1 MSIEFSAAIADMD
14 ASVASLETLFG
25 TDYAVANQRRQ
36 LSESTRLQAER
47 FLEGIYSGRVP
58 LYRFKEAMTR
68 SDFPLYYADSLDR
81 QLYGSYTA
89 VDAQWKNYVRAAT
102 VNDFREVKRFASSGI
117 RGRLSKVK
125 ESAEHERRAADMTEY
140 KYSVNKYEAGFGL
153 SWEAMINDDLDMFRM
168 LPMDL
173 SQSAVDEE
181 EAFVAEMIADANG
194 PDAAFYNVG
203 NDNLLTGNPALTRS
217 SLQAAITLLRK
228 RKDERGNPIA
238 VKSVELV
245 VGPGL
250 ELAANEIVNATEYRS
265 VGANGDV
272 TIIRGNG
279 IAANLR
285 VNVNYYIPSVAT
297 SSNADTSWW
306 LMANPNETRPAFE
319 LGRLRGYEAP
329 ALYEK
334 LPDMRRVGGGEV
346 PWSFNHSEAEKKVVH
361 VLGGTAVDPRMSVAS
376 QGDGS

>member
-1 MSIEFSAAIADMD
+1 MTTFSTAIADMD
-14 ASVASLETLFG
+14 AETASLERLFG
-25 TDYAVANQRRQ
+25 SDTAVAHQRRQ
-36 LSESTRLQAER
+36 LDPAVLLEAER

-89 VDAQWKNYVRAAT
+89 LTPEWKNYTRAAT

-125 ESAEHERRAADMTEY
+125 ESAEHERRAFDMTEY

-173 SQSAVDEE
+173 AQSAVDEE
-181 EAFVAEMIADANG
+181 EAFVAELIADANG
-194 PDAAFYNVG
+194 PDATFYNAGNENLLVG
-203 NDNLLTGNPALTRS
+203 NPPLTRS
-217 SLQAAITLLRK
+217 ALQAAITLLTK

-250 ELAANEIVNATEYRS
+250 LLAANEIINATEYRS
-265 VGANGDV
+265 VGASGDV

-285 VNVNYYIPSVAT
+285 VSTNYYIPSVAT

-306 LMANPNETRPAFE
+306 VFANPNEARPALE

-361 VLGGTAVDPRMSVAS
+361 VLGGTRVDPRMTVAS

>member
-14 ASVASLETLFG
+14 SSVASLEALFG
-25 TDYAVANQRRQ
+25 SDFAVASQRR
-36 LSESTRLQAER
+36 RLDQTKLLEAER
-47 FLEGIYSGRVP
+47 FMEGIYSGRVP

-68 SDFPLYYADSLDR
+68 SDFPVYYADSLDR
-81 QLYGSYTA
+81 QLYGAYTA
-89 VDAQWKNYVRAAT
+89 VDPTWKNYVRAAT
-102 VNDFREVKRFASSGI
+102 VNDFREVKRFANSGI

-125 ESAEHERRAADMTEY
+125 ESAEHARRAGNMAEY

-153 SWEAMINDDLDMFRM
+153 SWEAMVNDDLDAFRQF
-168 LPMDL
+168 PMDL
-173 SQSAVDEE
+173 AQSAIDEE
-181 EAFVAEMIADANG
+181 EGFVAEMLADANG
-194 PDAAFYNVG
+194 PNATFYTVG
-203 NDNLLTGNPALTRS
+203 NDNIVTGNPTLTRLA
-217 SLQAAITLLRK
+217 LQAGITQLRK
-228 RKDERGNPIA
+228 RKDERGNPIQIKA
-238 VKSVELV
+238 VELV

-250 ELAANEIVNATEYRS
+250 ELAAQEIVNATEYRA
-265 VGANGDV
+265 VGPNGDV

-279 IAANLR
+279 VAANLR

-297 SSNADTSWW
+297 SANADTSWW
-306 LMANPNETRPAFE
+306 LVANPNESRPAFE

-361 VLGGTAVDPRMSVAS
+361 VLGGTPVDPRMSIAS